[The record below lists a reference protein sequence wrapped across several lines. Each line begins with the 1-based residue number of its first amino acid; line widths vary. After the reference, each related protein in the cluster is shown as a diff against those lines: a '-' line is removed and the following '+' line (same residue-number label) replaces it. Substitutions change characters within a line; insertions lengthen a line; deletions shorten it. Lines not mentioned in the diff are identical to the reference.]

1 MERKDRNT
9 NTFENNMTRF
19 EASLRKGHTISDI
32 MEKADQSEEE
42 ENKGRS

>member
-1 MERKDRNT
+1 MEKNEHKT
-9 NTFENNMTRF
+9 NTFENNMSRF
-19 EASLRKGHTISDI
+19 EASLRKGHIISDI